1 MTTSHPVVP
10 ESARD
15 ATRTL
20 AKFAASLTYER
31 LPAEVVAKARICL
44 LDTLGCCLFGATL
57 PAVRKLAAMAAEE
70 GPGGKATVMGFPL
83 RTSASMAA
91 LVNATGAHGFQLDEI
106 HIQATLHPGSV
117 AVPAAWALAETDV
130 DVNGR
135 ALITALVA
143 GYETG
148 LRVGLAAKGA
158 IFTRGYHSQGATGA
172 LVAGASAGRL
182 LGLDALQMQHAIG
195 IAGSQAAGLMAVQE
209 GAMAKGFHSGRAAQS
224 GVYGAK
230 LAKLGFT
237 GIPNVLEA
245 PYGGFLST
253 IADGEYDAV
262 ALTAELGE
270 RWEILNVGFKPAP
283 ASNGSITAMTALDQ
297 LMHEHNLKA
306 ADIERV
312 TAFVSTNTLHHCGW
326 EYTRDKVQGVL
337 AAQMNLR
344 YGLAIMALE
353 REATARQF
361 AEDRLFRGETM
372 DFVSRVQVEHEPKY
386 DGSGGIY
393 RVACRLR
400 VRLRSGAEH
409 ETEVLY
415 RPGSKETPMSGEDLH
430 RKFLGLAT
438 PVVGAQAAQA
448 LVERLST
455 LERLESIRPLSGLL
469 TPQ

>member
-1 MTTSHPVVP
+1 LSSDHAVP
-10 ESARD
+10 AGAAHATAKQAAFASA
-15 ATRTL
+15 
-20 AKFAASLTYER
+20 LTYER
-31 LPAEVVAKARICL
+31 LPAAVVAKAKTCL

-57 PAVRKLAAMAAEE
+57 PAVRKVAAMAAEE
-70 GPGGKATVMGFPL
+70 GPGGKATVMGLPL
-83 RTSASMAA
+83 HTSASMAA
-91 LVNATGAHGFQLDEI
+91 LVNASGAHGFQLDEI
-106 HIQATLHPGSV
+106 HIQATLHPGST

-130 DVNGR
+130 DVSGR
-135 ALITALVA
+135 AFITALVA

-158 IFTRGYHSQGATGA
+158 IFTLGYHNQGATGA

-253 IADGEYDAV
+253 IADGDYDGH

-283 ASNGSITAMTALDQ
+283 ASNGSITAMAALDQ
-297 LMHEHNLKA
+297 LMREHMFKA

-326 EYTRDKVQGVL
+326 EYTREKVQGVL

-353 REATARQF
+353 REATAKQF
-361 AEDRLFRGETM
+361 AEDRLFRRETM
-372 DFVSRVQVEHEPKY
+372 DFISRVQVEHEPKY
-386 DGSGGIY
+386 DGSGGVY
-393 RVACRLR
+393 RVACRLK

-415 RPGSKETPMSGEDLH
+415 RPGSKETPMSDADLH
-430 RKFLGLAT
+430 RKFLSLAT
-438 PVVGAQAAQA
+438 PVIGALAA
-448 LVERLST
+448 ET
-455 LERLESIRPLSGLL
+455 LADKLAAFERLESVRSLSGLL
-469 TPQ
+469 TPR